1 MMIPIRSGPSSGL
14 VRPSVSALFVPLTL
28 PRSPF
33 DREKKVMCSLALL
46 RPSRFAL
53 QAEVIHHSIKSTVFE
68 QGTFE
73 CLDSGFMK
81 FQAWF

>member
-14 VRPSVSALFVPLTL
+14 VRSSASVSALFVP
-28 PRSPF
+28 PF